1 MPVLTPP
8 AAEKLDRDA
17 ATLAVADVAGYLQ
30 NHLGQRVAAHLVGL
44 RDAKQIGRYR
54 REDGPEPNQRTEL
67 RLREGYKVVRM
78 IVEAF
83 DEKTAKAWL
92 FGTNTRLDDE
102 APIDV
107 MRAATEPAQFAEVR
121 AAARQLVSF
130 EE

>member
-1 MPVLTPP
+1 MPVLTAP

-17 ATLAVADVAGYLQ
+17 TTLSIAAIAGYLQ
-30 NHLGQRVAAHLVGL
+30 DRLGQRIAAHLVGL
-44 RDAKQIGRYR
+44 RDAKQVGRYR
-54 REDGPEPNQRTEL
+54 REDGPAPNQRTEL

-102 APIDV
+102 APIDLL
-107 MRAATEPAQFAEVR
+107 RAGIEPAQFAEVR
-121 AAARQLVSF
+121 GAARQLVSF
-130 EE
+130 EG

>member
-8 AAEKLDRDA
+8 AAEQLDHDA
-17 ATLAVADVAGYLQ
+17 ATLPISELAGYLQ
-30 NHLGQRVAAHLVGL
+30 DELGQRIAAHLVGL

-54 REDGPEPNQRTEL
+54 KADGPMPNQTTDL
-67 RLREGYKVVRM
+67 RLREGYKIVRM
-78 IVEAF
+78 IVESF
-83 DEKTAKAWL
+83 DEKTARAWL

-107 MRAATEPAQFAEVR
+107 LRGASEPTQFAAVR

-130 EE
+130 EG

>member
-1 MPVLTPP
+1 MPVLTVP

-17 ATLAVADVAGYLQ
+17 ATLSIAEVAGYLQ
-30 NHLGQRVAAHLVGL
+30 DHLGQRIAAHLVGL

-54 REDGPEPNQRTEL
+54 RVDGPEPNQRTDL

-78 IVEAF
+78 IVESF

-92 FGTNTRLDDE
+92 FGTNTRLDDD

-107 MRAATEPAQFAEVR
+107 LRAAVEPAQFADVR

>member
-8 AAEKLDRDA
+8 AAERLDHA
-17 ATLAVADVAGYLQ
+17 ATTLPISEVGGYLQ
-30 NHLGQRVAAHLVGL
+30 DQLGQRIAAHLVGL

-54 REDGPEPNQRTEL
+54 KTDGPAPNQTTDL
-67 RLREGYKVVRM
+67 RLREGYKIVRM
-78 IVEAF
+78 IVESF
-83 DEKTAKAWL
+83 DEKTARAWL

-107 MRAATEPAQFAEVR
+107 LRQASDPAQFAAVR

-130 EE
+130 EG

>member
-1 MPVLTPP
+1 MPVLTRP

-17 ATLAVADVAGYLQ
+17 TTLSVADVAGYLQ
-30 NHLGQRVAAHLVGL
+30 DRLGQRVAAHLVGL

-54 REDGPEPNQRTEL
+54 REDSPEPNQRTEL

-121 AAARQLVSF
+121 AAARRLIR
-130 EE
+130 

>member
-1 MPVLTPP
+1 MPVLTQP

-17 ATLAVADVAGYLQ
+17 ATLSVADVAGYLQ
-30 NHLGQRVAAHLVGL
+30 DQLGQRVAAHLVGL

-67 RLREGYKVVRM
+67 RLREGYKIVRM

-121 AAARQLVSF
+121 AAARRLIR
-130 EE
+130 

>member
-1 MPVLTPP
+1 MPVLTQP

-17 ATLAVADVAGYLQ
+17 ATLSVADVAGYLQ
-30 NHLGQRVAAHLVGL
+30 DRLGQRVAAHLVGL

-83 DEKTAKAWL
+83 DEKTARAWL

-102 APIDV
+102 APIDALRV
-107 MRAATEPAQFAEVR
+107 ATEPAQFAEVR

>member
-8 AAEKLDRDA
+8 AAKKLDRDA
-17 ATLAVADVAGYLQ
+17 ATLSVADVAGYLQ
-30 NHLGQRVAAHLVGL
+30 DHLGQRIAAHLVGL

-78 IVEAF
+78 IIEAF

-107 MRAATEPAQFAEVR
+107 LRAAVEPAQFAEVR
-121 AAARQLVSF
+121 AAARQLVSS

>member
-30 NHLGQRVAAHLVGL
+30 DHLGQRVAAHLVGL

-54 REDGPEPNQRTEL
+54 REDGPEPNQHTEL

-83 DEKTAKAWL
+83 DAKTAKAWL

-102 APIDV
+102 APVDV
-107 MRAATEPAQFAEVR
+107 LRSAVEPAQFAEVR

>member
-1 MPVLTPP
+1 MPVLTAP

-17 ATLAVADVAGYLQ
+17 TTLSVADVAGYLQ
-30 NHLGQRVAAHLVGL
+30 DRLGQRIAAHLVGL

-107 MRAATEPAQFAEVR
+107 LRAAIEPRQFAGVR

>member
-1 MPVLTPP
+1 MPVLTAP

-17 ATLAVADVAGYLQ
+17 ATLSIAEVAGYLQ
-30 NHLGQRVAAHLVGL
+30 GHLGQHVAAHLVGL

-92 FGTNTRLDDE
+92 FGTNTRLDDD

-107 MRAATEPAQFAEVR
+107 LRAAVEPTQFAEVR